1 MLIAIIGFALLV
13 LSFVN
18 YSSFYKP
25 LKSYELSYRR
35 FFIYCSVILIAL
47 GIESLLGLL
56 ITRNLINLQYHAVL
70 GFAMLLIV
78 FILVNL
84 DLIRYTYKLF
94 EFNREGFK
102 ALMNVTMIFLLL
114 YHFGVFIPLQ
124 LTVIIGIIYYTTCV
138 VATIYLYRYIKVM
151 STLVNFIDLLPS
163 LKALVFSFMML
174 SVSAI
179 IWDLHGLIGGSIF
192 VSMTFLFIAYA
203 YLLLDIH
210 RSYIKPLK
218 KVQ

>member
-124 LTVIIGIIYYTTCV
+124 LTVIIGIVYYTTCV

>member
-18 YSSFYKP
+18 YSSLFYKP

-56 ITRNLINLQYHAVL
+56 IVHNIINLQYHAVL

-84 DLIRYTYKLF
+84 DLIRYTYMLF

-124 LTVIIGIIYYTTCV
+124 LTVVIGIIYYTTCV

-151 STLVNFIDLLPS
+151 STLVNYIDLLPS
-163 LKALVFSFMML
+163 LKALMFSFMIL

-179 IWDLHGLIGGSIF
+179 IWDIHGLIGGSIF

-210 RSYIKPLK
+210 RSYIKPWK
-218 KVQ
+218 TV